1 MRLINNESLA
11 LEFFMGTPPAYAI
24 LSHTWEDEEVTFED
38 FTDAD
43 PQARTLKKGFGKIA
57 MTCELAR
64 RVGLTHSWVDTCC
77 IDKRSSAELTEA
89 INSMFQWYAAA
100 AICFAWLADLAPEAE
115 AEAEAE
121 DAAALSR
128 LSLAQQHP
136 HPPAQHART
145 ILGLK
150 QCRWFTRGWTLQ
162 ELIAPRIVQFYDRD
176 WHFRGTK
183 ANLSAQLTRITSVNQ
198 EVLANPAGMRRLSV
212 AARMAWAAGRETT
225 RAEDMAYC
233 LLGIFDVNM
242 PMLYGEGDRAF
253 LRLQE
258 AIASQTNDLSLFAW
272 MAQDSTAA
280 AVSGQKADSRVFS
293 AGKSQQQTHRGVFA
307 SSPAEFRGAAS
318 IQLLSSTAYNPEFII
333 TNKGLRMNARI
344 FAGEDAA
351 YFLGLNCAHVDNIDR
366 PSSLKQG
373 QHASTSPTA
382 TPGEQLGIW
391 IQQHGGGI
399 YTRVRPHEHA
409 RQPPGAKATVGRI
422 FLARAVSAEQS
433 LELEGSQDRALV
445 LRRGFND
452 LATTYSPAFPFYANM
467 VLPEEQFDRRRRMF
481 VTQGTGSF
489 AACAQFLARYD
500 CELVREEVVGAAEGF
515 FLAFGWRSG
524 EEAPWVSIVS
534 VSQREAQLAMGN
546 ADKMAAAIGGRENSK
561 ASLMVR
567 DVRGWITKVIHV
579 SVDAVATEGR
589 VVYYID
595 MDIVDAPEHVL
606 KGPHGAL
613 SHKESALYQ
622 KTYSSGQRQ
631 QRRAA
636 WPWEEDES
644 S

>member
-1 MRLINNESLA
+1 MRLINNASLA

-43 PQARTLKKGFGKIA
+43 PEVRTSKKGFGKIA

-89 INSMFQWYAAA
+89 INSMFQWYTDA

-115 AEAEAE
+115 AEADSEAE
-121 DAAALSR
+121 NAAALSR
-128 LSLAQQHP
+128 LSLAQQHDP

-145 ILGLK
+145 IPGLE

-162 ELIAPRIVQFYDRD
+162 ELIAPRIVEFYDRD

-183 ANLSAQLTRITSVNQ
+183 ADLGAQLTRITNVSQ
-198 EVLANPAGMRRLSV
+198 EVLRNPARMHRLSV
-212 AARMAWAAGRETT
+212 AARMAWAAGRVTT

-272 MAQDSTAA
+272 TAEDST
-280 AVSGQKADSRVFS
+280 
-293 AGKSQQQTHRGVFA
+293 GKSQQQQTHRGVFA

-333 TNKGLRMNARI
+333 TNKGLRMNASI
-344 FAGEDAA
+344 FAGEDTTA
-351 YFLGLNCAHVDNIDR
+351 YFFGLNCAHVDRTD
-366 PSSLKQG
+366 P
-373 QHASTSPTA
+373 ASE
-382 TPGEQLGIW
+382 EQLGIW
-391 IQQHGGGI
+391 IQQHGGGV

-409 RQPPGAKATVGRI
+409 RQPPGAEATVGRI

-433 LELEGSQDRALV
+433 RELEGSQDRALV

-452 LATTYSPAFPFYANM
+452 LTATESPAFPFYTNQ
-467 VLPEEQFDRRRRMF
+467 VLPAEQFDRRRRMF
-481 VTQGTGSF
+481 VTQGAGRF
-489 AACAQFLARYD
+489 AAYALFMARYD
-500 CELVREEVVGAAEGF
+500 CEVVREQVVSSGEGF
-515 FLAFGWRSG
+515 ILAFGWRGAG

-534 VSQREAQLAMGN
+534 MGQPEAHLAMGN
-546 ADKMAAAIGGRENSK
+546 ADKMAAAIGGRENCK

-567 DVRGWITKVIHV
+567 DVYGWITKEIHV

-595 MDIVDAPEHVL
+595 MDMVDAPEHVL

-613 SHKESALYQ
+613 SHEESALYQ

-631 QRRAA
+631 QRQQRRAA

>member
-1 MRLINNESLA
+1 MRLINNATLA

-38 FTDAD
+38 FTDVD
-43 PQARTLKKGFGKIA
+43 PQKRTRMKGFGKIA

-89 INSMFQWYAAA
+89 INSMFQWYTDA
-100 AICFAWLADLAPEAE
+100 AICFAWLADLAPVAE
-115 AEAEAE
+115 AEVEAN

-128 LSLAQQHP
+128 LSLAQQHEP
-136 HPPAQHART
+136 PPAQHART
-145 ILGLK
+145 IPGLE

-162 ELIAPRIVQFYDRD
+162 ELIAPRIVEFYDRD

-183 ANLSAQLTRITSVNQ
+183 ADLGAQLTRITNVSQ
-198 EVLANPAGMRRLSV
+198 EVLANPARMHRLSV
-212 AARMAWAAGRETT
+212 AARMSWAAGRVTT

-272 MAQDSTAA
+272 TAEDPAAA
-280 AVSGQKADSRVFS
+280 AVSGKAEDGRVLS
-293 AGKSQQQTHRGVFA
+293 KGKSPQQTHRGVFA
-307 SSPAEFRGAAS
+307 SSPAEFRRAAS

-333 TNKGLRMNARI
+333 TNKGLRMNASI
-344 FAGEDAA
+344 FAGEDTA
-351 YFLGLNCAHVDNIDR
+351 YFFGLNCAHVQ
-366 PSSLKQG
+366 QG
-373 QHASTSPTA
+373 QHTSSSSPAA
-382 TPGEQLGIW
+382 TSGEQLGIW
-391 IQQHGGGI
+391 IQQHGGGV
-399 YTRVRPHEHA
+399 YTRVRPHELA
-409 RQPPGAKATVGRI
+409 RQPPAATATVGRI

-433 LELEGSQDRALV
+433 RELEDSQDRALV

-452 LATTYSPAFPFYANM
+452 LEATHDPAFPFYANL
-467 VLPEEQFDRRRRMF
+467 VLPAEQFDRRRRMF
-481 VTQGTGSF
+481 VTQGAGRF
-489 AACAQFLARYD
+489 AAYAQFLARYD
-500 CELVREEVVGAAEGF
+500 CELVREEVVGAGEGF
-515 FLAFGWRSG
+515 FLAFGWRAG

-534 VSQREAQLAMGN
+534 VGEQEAQLAMGN

-567 DVRGWITKVIHV
+567 DVYGWITKVIHV

-589 VVYYID
+589 VVYHID
-595 MDIVDAPEHVL
+595 MDMVDAPEHVL

-622 KTYSSGQRQ
+622 KTYSTGQRQ